1 MEIKKLEYYKSE
13 DYKMKNN
20 YYLIVIL
27 VVVVIGI
34 LACVLTQNVGTTET
48 IGNTENTF
56 ATTNTN
62 TNTNTN
68 TQNVTNTTEE
78 NENTT
83 SDNNTTNVESQN
95 VTEVV
100 EQPVTNNQIYESDS
114 DIGTTDKKQE
124 AINLVKDVWGEDN
137 TVMYRFD
144 NITSDGKY
152 IIAVVSLKTASV
164 KNYFKVDLNT
174 KQVEVDY

>member
-1 MEIKKLEYYKSE
+1 MR
-13 DYKMKNN
+13 NN
-20 YYLIVIL
+20 FYLVAIL
-27 VVVVIGI
+27 AVVAIGI

-48 IGNTENTF
+48 IGNTENI
-56 ATTNTN
+56 AQNTN
-62 TNTNTN
+62 TNTNA
-68 TQNVTNTTEE
+68 QNVTNTVEENSNETSENTNTTTEE
-78 NENTT
+78 TQNTT
-83 SDNNTTNVESQN
+83 EN
-95 VTEVV
+95 V
-100 EQPVTNNQIYESDS
+100 EQPATNNQIYDTDS

-137 TVMYRFD
+137 TVSYRCD
-144 NITSDGKY
+144 SITADGKY